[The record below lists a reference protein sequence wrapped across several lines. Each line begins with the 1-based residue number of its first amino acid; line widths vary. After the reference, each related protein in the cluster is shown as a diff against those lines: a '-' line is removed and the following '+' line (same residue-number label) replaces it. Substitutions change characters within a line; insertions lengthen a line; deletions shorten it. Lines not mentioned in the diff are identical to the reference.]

1 LKPINNY
8 NTPIQGY
15 GKRECAL
22 ARCRFNA
29 KCQGGR
35 DKTAGAVDGMGWVWT
50 YGWGPG
56 RALSAVSCLMDIS
69 REEELAFEIQ
79 MAGELV
85 IPLRLSAAITWGN
98 SSLRLR

>member
-1 LKPINNY
+1 MEKENVPWPVADLMRNA
-8 NTPIQGY
+8 
-15 GKRECAL
+15 REAETEL
-22 ARCRFNA
+22 LGMWMAW
-29 KCQGGR
+29 
-35 DKTAGAVDGMGWVWT
+35 DGFWT